1 MTKLPAGTVAFLKT
15 DIEGSTRLVGLLGDV
30 FPELL
35 NDHFALLDKAV
46 NDNGGTLVSS
56 EGDSSFAVFPS
67 TRQAIAAAVLA
78 QRELGAHRWP
88 DGAAVSVRMG
98 IHAGEAV
105 FGGHDYTGIDVHRT
119 ARIMAAGH
127 GSQVLVSEA
136 AHALAG
142 GGAADGIHF
151 RDLGSHRLR
160 DLPAPE
166 HLYQLI
172 APGLRDDFPG
182 LRTEPLVALTNLPAS
197 LTRFFGRARELA
209 EVRDLMTEQRMVT
222 LTGPGGSGKTRLA
235 IETAR
240 TLLDLYV
247 DGVTFVALEVVR
259 DPAIVLPTIAATLRV
274 VEQPGSPIATVLAEF
289 LASRRQLLVLDN
301 LEQVI
306 DAAPDIAALLQAAPD
321 LAVLVTSREP
331 LSISGEH
338 VYQVPPLA
346 LPAEPGVPTAGD
358 IAANEAVELFVAR
371 ARAARSDFSLSD
383 ANAPAIAAICR
394 RLDGLPLAIE
404 LAAARINFLS
414 PDEIVV
420 RLDHRLALL
429 TASRRDLPE
438 RQRTLRGAIDW
449 SYDLLAGPE
458 QAFFRRLSVFAGG
471 AELDAIRAVVDPVG
485 TLGSDALDLAS
496 ALVDRSLLRSTRI
509 GDGNRLD
516 MLETIREYAAEH
528 LAASP
533 EEESE
538 AIARHATYYG
548 DLAEASEGLL
558 TDVHRDELLDRLD
571 RELANFRA
579 AIAWSLEARLPETG
593 LRIATALREFWHMRN
608 HLSEGRRAL
617 DELLAASAEAGATSL
632 RLRALTTG
640 GGLAGWHGDYGRM
653 LELFEDAAA
662 MAEAT
667 SDRRLMAVAKAGL
680 GSATLLGSR
689 PEAAR
694 AYLEEAIELA
704 RELDAKEILFMA
716 LNFLTLAS
724 IRLGDLPAA
733 RRSVLEAIAL
743 GEASGERYNNALNLL
758 ALGMIEAR
766 EGDLESSG
774 RWIADALRQ
783 LVGAGGHASLS
794 IALDVVATL
803 LLEHG
808 EQERGARLGAAA
820 DRLRREVGGGPSTA
834 TILLEEPL
842 DRAQRTMGQADF
854 ERAVAAGR
862 AMTTDEAVAIGLDA
876 AENGFV

>member
-15 DIEGSTRLVGLLGDV
+15 DIEGSTRLVGLLGDA

-56 EGDSSFAVFPS
+56 EGDSLFAVFPS
-67 TRQAIAAAVLA
+67 TREAIAAAVLA

-235 IETAR
+235 IETTR

-274 VEQPGSPIATVLAEF
+274 AEQPGSPIATVLAEF

-306 DAAPDIAALLQAAPD
+306 DAAADIAALLQAAPD

-331 LSISGEH
+331 LSINGEH

-404 LAAARINFLS
+404 LAAARINLLS

-471 AELDAIRAVVDPVG
+471 AELDAIRAVVDAAG

-533 EEESE
+533 DEESE
-538 AIARHATYYG
+538 ALARHATYYR
-548 DLAEASEGLL
+548 DLAEASAGLL
-558 TDVHRDELLDRLD
+558 TDARRDQHLERLD

-579 AIAWSLEARLPETG
+579 AIAWSLGARLPETG
-593 LRIATALREFWHMRN
+593 LRIATGLREFWHIGN

-617 DELLAASAEAGATSL
+617 DELLSASAGDGATPL
-632 RLRALTTG
+632 RFRAFTTG
-640 GGLAGWHGDYGRM
+640 GLLASWHGDVGRM
-653 LELFEDAAA
+653 NELFEEAVAAA
-662 MAEAT
+662 AAT
-667 SDRRLMAVAKAGL
+667 GDRRQIAIAKSGL
-680 GSATLLGSR
+680 GWAMLGSR
-689 PEAAR
+689 PVFAR
-694 AYLEEAIELA
+694 DRLESAVALA
-704 RELDAKEILFMA
+704 RELGDAEILFGA
-716 LNFLTLAS
+716 LNGLTLAC
-724 IRLGDLPAA
+724 IGLGDIGAA
-733 RRSVLEAIAL
+733 RRTVVEAIAL
-743 GEASGERYNNALNLL
+743 GEAAGERYNNALNLV

-766 EGDLESSG
+766 EGESDSG
-774 RWIADALRQ
+774 KQRMAEALRQ
-783 LVGAGGHASLS
+783 LRAAGAHGGLS
-794 IALDVVATL
+794 VALDALATL
-803 LLEHG
+803 VFEQG
-808 EQERGARLGAAA
+808 EPERGTRLAAAA

-834 TILLEEPL
+834 VVGEEEPL
-842 DRAQRTMGQADF
+842 DRGRRTMAPADF
-854 ERAVAAGR
+854 ERAVAEGR
-862 AMTTDEAVAIGLDA
+862 AMTTDEAVALGLEV
-876 AENGFV
+876 AENTIV